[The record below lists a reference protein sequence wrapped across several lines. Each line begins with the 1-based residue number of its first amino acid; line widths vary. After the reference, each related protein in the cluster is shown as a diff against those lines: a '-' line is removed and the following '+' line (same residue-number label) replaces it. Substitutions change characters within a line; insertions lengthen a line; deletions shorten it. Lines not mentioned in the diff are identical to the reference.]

1 MYSPVL
7 LWSKEILVFKGQLE
21 LWFGLIP
28 ARTGVQLS
36 KSHGFALER
45 GSEGK
50 KKRGL
55 LSKNKPICG
64 N

>member
-7 LWSKEILVFKGQLE
+7 LWAKEISILKGHLE
-21 LWFGLIP
+21 LWFWLIL

-36 KSHGFALER
+36 KFHGFALER

-55 LSKNKPICG
+55 LSKNKSI
-64 N
+64 